1 MIISAW
7 KRNHRWMLATVLTL
21 GLALPL
27 VLGPAV
33 AEQALAQTGQPT
45 PQPESPTGGEVP
57 GQSLGSASDSDLWRA
72 VREGVQ
78 GSVSIPDS
86 SAGVLIQS
94 EGDNWRAVRNGPL
107 TVAGGWII
115 LGFVGLVALFFLL
128 RGRIKIEAGPSGRTI
143 ERFNNVER
151 FTHWLTAT
159 TFIVLALTGLNILY
173 GKHLLLPLLGPGI
186 FASLTLAGKYAHNYL
201 AFPFMLGVVLMFVLW
216 VRHNLPNRYDM
227 AWIAQGGGLFAKGV
241 HPPSKKFNA
250 GQKLIFWSV
259 ILGGLAL
266 SLSGLA
272 LLFPFTFAWWDATFS
287 ILSAIG
293 VNLPTGLTAME
304 EMQLSQL
311 WHGLVALI
319 MIGII
324 IAHIYIGSL
333 GMEGAFAAMG
343 SGQVD
348 ENWAREHHNVWV
360 AEIKGEPL
368 PDIDSHGGGRPQPA
382 E

>member
-1 MIISAW
+1 
-7 KRNHRWMLATVLTL
+7 
-21 GLALPL
+21 
-27 VLGPAV
+27 
-33 AEQALAQTGQPT
+33 
-45 PQPESPTGGEVP
+45 
-57 GQSLGSASDSDLWRA
+57 
-72 VREGVQ
+72 
-78 GSVSIPDS
+78 
-86 SAGVLIQS
+86 
-94 EGDNWRAVRNGPL
+94 
-107 TVAGGWII
+107 
-115 LGFVGLVALFFLL
+115 
-128 RGRIKIEAGPSGRTI
+128 
-143 ERFNNVER
+143 
-151 FTHWLTAT
+151 
-159 TFIVLALTGLNILY
+159 
-173 GKHLLLPLLGPGI
+173 
-186 FASLTLAGKYAHNYL
+186 
-201 AFPFMLGVVLMFVLW
+201 MLGVVLMFVLW

>member
-128 RGRIKIEAGPSGRTI
+128 RGRIKIEAGASGRTI

-173 GKHLLLPLLGPGI
+173 GKHLLLPLLGPSI